1 MNDATRELSGRE
13 MAELAA
19 LADGTLPAERRAE
32 VEARVAASP
41 ELRDAWERQR
51 RSLTA
56 TRMLAAEEEVPDSL
70 RTAVGALSHPRR
82 ARRPGS
88 RGLVPRIAL
97 AGAAAVVAA
106 VVAALV
112 MTSGPGAPTVAAAAL
127 LATQAPTGPA
137 PPPAG
142 QAGTRLAASVGG
154 VPFPDFTRFAGW
166 RATGIRHG
174 RIGGRDATVVFYGK
188 DGRRIAYA
196 IVQGTAL
203 ARPRAGTTMLI
214 HGVSYQTLRLH
225 GRLAVTW
232 RRGGRTCVLIGQ
244 ATGRQLL
251 RLASW
256 PLSPLSR

>member
-1 MNDATRELSGRE
+1 
-13 MAELAA
+13 MADLAA

-32 VEARVAASP
+32 VEARVAASA

-51 RSLTA
+51 RAVVA
-56 TRMLAAEEEVPDSL
+56 TQMLAAEEEVPDSL
-70 RTAVGALSHPRR
+70 RTAVGAVSRPRR
-82 ARRPGS
+82 ARTPGS
-88 RGLVPRIAL
+88 RGFVPRIAL
-97 AGAAAVVAA
+97 AGAVAVAAAVVAA
-106 VVAALV
+106 VV

-127 LATQAPTGPA
+127 LATQAQTGPA
-137 PPPAG
+137 PPSAG
-142 QAGTRLAASVGG
+142 QGGTRLAASVGG

-166 RATGIRHG
+166 RAAGTRHG
-174 RIGGRDATVVFYGK
+174 SIGGRDLTVVFYRK
-188 DGRRIAYA
+188 NGRRIGYA
-196 IVQGTAL
+196 IVAGAAL
-203 ARPRAGTTMLI
+203 ARPRAGTTIRI
-214 HGVSYQTLRLH
+214 HGVMYQTLRLH